1 MLTPTRSHIR
11 RFIVSGLL
19 FSKAQTAATPPSSSA
34 LLDSLPVQEIAGV
47 RVVDTPTAGA
57 GRGTIRPAAQHRLV
71 IQARRAL
78 DAFRHAHHPAQR
90 DPGVHRRPG
99 NARRSRAAARP
110 RVGPATELT
119 FISGDRRFEVDG
131 AFAARAFLEAHE
143 EGRRWQDD
151 GRMQLVWD
159 SIALHT
165 ERSIAYYKEPVVQV
179 VSEGIGLDFSG
190 PGLGVTEAE
199 YAAVVDRFPKDGLR
213 GGVNDTLVW
222 LCETKP
228 ATTYGE
234 FRAFLRVAPPPSSQ
248 KVAALLANGAF
259 YDHLDT
265 WMQPWDDRYV
275 AKYSAEGHQR
285 IDLIFANLTSN

>member
-11 RFIVSGLL
+11 RFIVSGLM
-19 FSKAQTAATPPSSSA
+19 FSKAQAAATPPSSSA
-34 LLDSLPVQEIAGV
+34 LLDSLPVREIAGV
-47 RVVDTPTAGA
+47 RVVDTPLVRDAELFARQHSTDVLYKHVM
-57 GRGTIRPAAQHRLV
+57 RSMLFGTLITQHNETLASTV
-71 IQARRAL
+71 DPETHAVAVLLHDVGL
-78 DAFRHAHHPAQR
+78 D
-90 DPGVHRRPG
+90 RRP
-99 NARRSRAAARP
+99 NSP
-110 RVGPATELT
+110 

-165 ERSIAYYKEPVVQV
+165 ERSIAYYKEPAVQV
-179 VSEGIGLDFSG
+179 VSKGIALDFSG
-190 PGLGVTEAE
+190 PGFSVTEAE

-213 GGVNDTLVW
+213 DGLNDTLVW

-234 FRAFLRVAPPPSSQ
+234 LLRVFLRVA
-248 KVAALLANGAF
+248 LLPVYKEARLSLLTAF
-259 YDHLDT
+259 
-265 WMQPWDDRYV
+265 
-275 AKYSAEGHQR
+275 SA
-285 IDLIFANLTSN
+285 II